1 MKKSYL
7 ILLALSSLL
16 VAVLLWGCGS
26 GPGSPGSYGCED
38 VGLICDVTITPTYN
52 DKNTYSVDV
61 VQQICTAGPPPV
73 YEIFTDHS
81 ATATMNLRLLNP
93 GTTRLLEPIYIEK
106 YTVEF
111 RRSPDSIG
119 APPIQS
125 DTRFKTIVLTPP
137 TGTTINTVE
146 TTVELVDLIRKI
158 QYQTDVLS
166 GRYSFGPAY
175 INNYTAS
182 YIFEGQS
189 MGKAIRIFGQVPFQI
204 GSFDYCGG

>member
-16 VAVLLWGCGS
+16 VTVFLWGCGG

-38 VGLICDVTITPTYN
+38 VGLICDVTLTPTYQE
-52 DKNTYSVDV
+52 KNTYSVDV
-61 VQQICTAGPPPV
+61 FQQICTAGPPPE
-73 YEIFTDHS
+73 YEFFADHS
-81 ATATMNLRLLNP
+81 ATAAISLRLLNP
-93 GTTRLLEPIYIEK
+93 GTTRLLEPVYIEK
-106 YTVEF
+106 YTIEF
-111 RRSPDSIG
+111 RRATDSIG
-119 APPIQS
+119 SPPIQS
-125 DTRFKTIVLTPP
+125 FAGFKTITLTPP

-146 TTVELVDLIRKI
+146 TTVVLVDLIRKI
-158 QYQTDVLS
+158 QYRTDVLS

-189 MGKAIRIFGQVPFQI
+189 MGKAIKIFGQTNFQI
-204 GSFDYCGG
+204 GSFDYCG

>member
-16 VAVLLWGCGS
+16 VTVFLWGCGS

-52 DKNTYSVDV
+52 DKNTYSVDAFPSDCDPDPAIV
-61 VQQICTAGPPPV
+61 DPE
-73 YEIFTDHS
+73 YFTDHS
-81 ATATMNLRLLNP
+81 ATASISLWRLNP
-93 GTTRLLEPIYIEK
+93 TSTFLINPVYIEK
-106 YTVEF
+106 YTIEF
-111 RRSPDSIG
+111 RRSTDSIG
-119 APPIQS
+119 SPPIQS
-125 DTRFKTIVLTPP
+125 FTGYQTIVLTPP
-137 TGTTINTVE
+137 TGTTINIVD
-146 TTVELVDLIRKI
+146 TTVVLVDLIRKI

-166 GRYSFGPAY
+166 GRYSSGLA
-175 INNYTAS
+175 NYTAS

-189 MGKAIRIFGQVPFQI
+189 MGKAIRILGQTNFQI

>member
-111 RRSPDSIG
+111 RRSSDSIG

>member
-16 VAVLLWGCGS
+16 VTVFLWGCGS

-38 VGLICDVTITPTYN
+38 VGLICDVTLTPTYQ
-52 DKNTYSVDV
+52 DKNTYSVDAF
-61 VQQICTAGPPPV
+61 QQICDLGPPPT

-81 ATATMNLRLLNP
+81 ATATISLWRLNP
-93 GTTRLLEPIYIEK
+93 NSTFLINPVYIEK
-106 YTVEF
+106 YTIEF
-111 RRSPDSIG
+111 RRSTDSIG
-119 APPIQS
+119 SPPIQS
-125 DTRFKTIVLTPP
+125 FTGYQTIVLTPP
-137 TGTTINTVE
+137 TGTTINTVD
-146 TTVELVDLIRKI
+146 TTVVLVDLIRKI

>member
-16 VAVLLWGCGS
+16 VTVFLWGCGS

-38 VGLICDVTITPTYN
+38 VGLICDVTLTPTYKGSN
-52 DKNTYSVDV
+52 AYSVDAF
-61 VQQICTAGPPPV
+61 QQICTAGPPPV

-81 ATATMNLRLLNP
+81 ATATISLWRLNP
-93 GTTRLLEPIYIEK
+93 NSTFLINPVYIEK
-106 YTVEF
+106 YTIEF
-111 RRSPDSIG
+111 RRSTDSIG
-119 APPIQS
+119 SPPIQS
-125 DTRFKTIVLTPP
+125 FTGYQTIVLTPP
-137 TGTTINTVE
+137 TGTTINTVD
-146 TTVELVDLIRKI
+146 TTVVLVDLIRKI